1 MTKETDTIKV
11 LLVDDHAVMR
21 MGLAALLGTQKQ
33 IEIVGDTG
41 DGASAIRKAQKLQ
54 PDVVIMDLMMPVMDG
69 VETTRQLLEK
79 QPDAKV
85 LILTTFGTADG
96 IAHALAAGAK
106 GAITKTVG
114 LKELLDAIRAV
125 ASGKRYVE
133 EDIERLI
140 ATDPP
145 VTDLSPRQQDILAG
159 LTRGLSNED
168 IARMLDISVQRVKD
182 HTNIIF
188 HKIGAANRAEAVA
201 IALRKHLLKI

>member
-106 GAITKTVG
+106 GAITKTVD
-114 LKELLDAIRAV
+114 LKELLAAIRAV

-201 IALRKHLLKI
+201 IALRKHLLRT

>member
-114 LKELLDAIRAV
+114 LKELLAAIRAV
-125 ASGKRYVE
+125 ASGRRYVE

-201 IALRKHLLKI
+201 IALRKHLLKT

>member
-1 MTKETDTIKV
+1 MTKDTDTIKV

-106 GAITKTVG
+106 GAITKTVD
-114 LKELLDAIRAV
+114 LKELLAAIRAV

-201 IALRKHLLKI
+201 IAMRKHLLKL

>member
-54 PDVVIMDLMMPVMDG
+54 PDVVIIDLMMPVMDG

-106 GAITKTVG
+106 GAITKTVD
-114 LKELLDAIRAV
+114 LKELLAAIRAV

-201 IALRKHLLKI
+201 IALRKHLLKT

>member
-106 GAITKTVG
+106 GAITKTVD
-114 LKELLDAIRAV
+114 LKELLAAIRAV
-125 ASGKRYVE
+125 ASGRRYVE

>member
-106 GAITKTVG
+106 GAITKTVD
-114 LKELLDAIRAV
+114 LKELLAAIRAV

>member
-41 DGASAIRKAQKLQ
+41 DGASAIRKAQKFQ

-201 IALRKHLLKI
+201 IALRKHLLKT

>member
-106 GAITKTVG
+106 GAITKTVD
-114 LKELLDAIRAV
+114 LKELLAAIRAV

-201 IALRKHLLKI
+201 IALRKHLLKN